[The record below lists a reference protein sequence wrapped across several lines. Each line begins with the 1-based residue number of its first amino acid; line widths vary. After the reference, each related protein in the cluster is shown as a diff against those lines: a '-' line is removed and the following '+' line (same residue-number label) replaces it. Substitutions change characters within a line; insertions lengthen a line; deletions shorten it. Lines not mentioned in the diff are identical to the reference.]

1 MMFVRAGFRWRE
13 HSGRRGMLFWRGSG
27 IVFAPRSCA
36 SGTSGTTAQ
45 CERKPRRVRRMSPR
59 SPRRWSRPC
68 AAPPQMTLD
77 SQTENKVG
85 ASLPSEVASPY
96 AFAPP
101 SGFGAAVVRWQK
113 KFGRNNLPWQGES
126 DPYKIW
132 LAEVML
138 QQTQVAAVVP
148 YYRRFVA
155 RFPNVSALA
164 SAPEG
169 EVLSLWSGMG
179 YYARARNLHR
189 AAQAIRRGGFPQSAG
204 EWGKLPGV
212 GRSTANAVSVFA
224 SGERLPIL
232 DGNVKRVAARV
243 SACRLP
249 VGSPQGVDVLWA
261 VSERLMPRRADI
273 RAFTQGMMDLGATVC
288 LPRAPLCGKCPV
300 RKFCRAREFGIVEKV
315 PVVGKKA
322 PRKVRSV
329 SVSVIRRG
337 GKILMERRPSP
348 GIWGGLLAPPLEG
361 RRVCERRFG
370 IRLSRPAALPRV
382 AHDFTHFRM
391 VMSPALMSV
400 CGGRVRKGSGGEWVG
415 AGEIGRAALPAPIR
429 REAMN
434 WLTARKRARKKGDE
448 NGTAPP

>member
-1 MMFVRAGFRWRE
+1 
-13 HSGRRGMLFWRGSG
+13 
-27 IVFAPRSCA
+27 
-36 SGTSGTTAQ
+36 
-45 CERKPRRVRRMSPR
+45 
-59 SPRRWSRPC
+59 
-68 AAPPQMTLD
+68 MTPD

-85 ASLPSEVASPY
+85 ASIPSEVASPY
-96 AFAPP
+96 AFASS

-164 SAPEG
+164 SATEG

-361 RRVCERRFG
+361 RRECERRFG

-448 NGTAPP
+448 NGTAPSGKNRNASERRVSAPAGVDRSGRGCNPRPARSGASRDAFPSGAWERQK